1 MAAVDTTNADNARV
15 YGSDYD
21 SVYLAPIG
29 TALPTSIDDP
39 LDPAFEAV
47 GWLNED
53 GIKQSPSGSKT
64 KLRGHQGGRVVRTRM
79 TETGTEFAFVALET
93 KRQTESLWEDQKS
106 ATVANG
112 VETVVS
118 KAGQKVS
125 ARVAVVDLYDAD
137 DDTIHERRVYERW
150 EITPDGDREFK
161 LGDITGYGFLAEQ
174 IGDATK
180 YRTVGG
186 VGKTGWAVEVTG
198 TPTGG
203 TYTLTVNGSTTAGIA
218 YNATASAVA
227 AALNALPGVTGI
239 SGITASGT
247 GTITVTF
254 PSTVTLAGDGSGLT
268 GGTDPDVVV
277 S

>member
-1 MAAVDTTNADNARV
+1 MAAIDTTNADNARV

-21 SVYLAPIG
+21 AVYLASIG

-79 TETGTEFAFVALET
+79 GETGTEYAFVALET
-93 KRQTESLWEDQKS
+93 KSQTESLWEDQRDV
-106 ATVANG
+106 TVSNG
-112 VETVVS
+112 VESSTVGP
-118 KAGQKVS
+118 GQKVS
-125 ARVAVVDLYDAD
+125 ARAAVVDLYDAD
-137 DDTIHERRVYERW
+137 DDTVHERRVFERW

-174 IGDATK
+174 IGDAKK
-180 YRTVGG
+180 YRSTG
-186 VGKTGWAVEVTG
+186 VAGKTSWSVEVTG

-203 TYTLTVNGSTTAGIA
+203 TYTLTVNGFTTAGIA

-227 AALNALPGVTGI
+227 SALNALSGVTGL
-239 SGITASGT
+239 SGITATGT
-247 GTITVTF
+247 GTIAVTF
-254 PSTVTLAGDGSGLT
+254 PSAVSLTGNGSGLT
-268 GGTDPDVVV
+268 GGTAPGVTV